1 MTTLVL
7 VHGLFGHLNI
17 PEVLV
22 AFGEV
27 ETSAPDLIGYGRYAD
42 EDLSQLLLDDQANH
56 VISHIEANHSG
67 KVHLLGHSVGGAV
80 CALVTS
86 LRPDLIAS
94 FISVEGNFT
103 LKDAFWS
110 SQIAEQ
116 TPEEVEQIIDGYR
129 ADPEAW
135 MNAAVANSTELT
147 SRFANDWLNNQPPST
162 IQAQA
167 RAVVA
172 ATSAESYLRDLRQI
186 MESEIPV
193 HLIAGSRSAKGWD
206 TPEWAAKLCSTRI
219 NIAGTGHLMM
229 LEAPT
234 TFAKAVLYG
243 MGSS

>member
-1 MTTLVL
+1 MTALVL

-17 PEVLV
+17 PEVLS

-27 ETSAPDLIGYGRYAD
+27 ETSAPDLIGYGRHANKD
-42 EDLSQLLLDDQANH
+42 VSQLSLIDQANH
-56 VISHIEANHSG
+56 IISHVEENHSG
-67 KVHLLGHSVGGAV
+67 KVHLLGHSVGGAA

-86 LRPDLIAS
+86 MRPDLVAS

-103 LKDAFWS
+103 IKDAFWS

-116 TPEEVEQIIDGYR
+116 TAEEVEQIVEGYR

-135 MNAAVANSTELT
+135 MNAAVANPTELT
-147 SRFANDWLNNQPPST
+147 SRFANDWRNNPPAST

-172 ATSAESYLRDLRQI
+172 ATSHANYLRDIRQV

-206 TPEWAAKLCSTRI
+206 TPEWAARFCSTRI

-229 LEAPT
+229 LEDPT
-234 TFAKAVLYG
+234 TFAKAVLFG
-243 MGSS
+243 MGCS